1 MTQPLGNCPGC
12 GADESFEQVHE
23 GVCPDVVGE
32 CPEWACAVC
41 GAGVIMG
48 SVFLGVVGAV
58 GDAEIAAEQS
68 VRAA

>member
-12 GADESFEQVHE
+12 GADEPFEQVHGV

-32 CPEWACAVC
+32 CPEWACAGC

-48 SVFLGVVGAV
+48 SIFTGAVGAV
-58 GDAEIAAEQS
+58 DDAEVEQS

>member
-12 GADESFEQVHE
+12 GADESFEQVHGV

-48 SVFLGVVGAV
+48 SIFTGAACAV
-58 GDAEIAAEQS
+58 GDAEVEQS

>member
-12 GADESFEQVHE
+12 GADEPFEQVHGV

-32 CPEWACAVC
+32 CPEWACAAC

-48 SVFLGVVGAV
+48 SIFMGAVGAV
-58 GDAEIAAEQS
+58 DDAEVEQS